1 MEQNELLDFARNFFE
16 EMRIHTRLID
26 APYPWDDAFDLNLR
40 HTLLKYDED
49 VASTF
54 FQPEEHFHEKHLV
67 YFIKDLFWCHYLC
80 IPVPN
85 AGQKRVLFIGPFA
98 TEDATL
104 GLVRSLTEQLQIPDT
119 HFSFLSQYHTSLPV
133 LRDKSCMRS
142 MLICLCNRLYDGP
155 YRILTQEW
163 KGTPP
168 LSYDTIDSLGQNH
181 EVSKSIEQRY
191 QGEQNLMEAISRGDY
206 AAAKECL
213 NQMDSYGLE
222 QRLADT
228 IRDKKNY
235 LIIFNTLC
243 RKAAQYGR
251 VHPVYLD
258 ELSSRFAIQLE
269 TMHNMSRLNAIQGEM
284 VYKYSLLVQN
294 RSTRSYSPLIQ
305 KAVDFICLNFK
316 DDLSLSAL
324 SDQLSVH
331 KSYLSTLFK
340 RETGTTL
347 TDFVTD
353 RRISHAIYLLNTTSE
368 PVQEIASA
376 CGIPDLS
383 YFTKI
388 FRRKKGMT
396 PTQYREM
403 IKQPF

>member
-1 MEQNELLDFARNFFE
+1 M
-16 EMRIHTRLID
+16 
-26 APYPWDDAFDLNLR
+26 
-40 HTLLKYDED
+40 
-49 VASTF
+49 
-54 FQPEEHFHEKHLV
+54 
-67 YFIKDLFWCHYLC
+67 
-80 IPVPN
+80 
-85 AGQKRVLFIGPFA
+85 
-98 TEDATL
+98 
-104 GLVRSLTEQLQIPDT
+104 T
-119 HFSFLSQYHTSLPV
+119 HP
-133 LRDKSCMRS
+133 
-142 MLICLCNRLYDGP
+142 IA
-155 YRILTQEW
+155 ILTQEW
-163 KGTPP
+163 NKPP
-168 LSYDTIDSLGQNH
+168 ILQYDTHDSLGQNR
-181 EVSKSIEQRY
+181 EIAETIELRY
-191 QGEQNLMEAISRGDY
+191 QGEQNLMDAISRGDY
-206 AAAKECL
+206 TAAKEYL
-213 NQMDSYGLE
+213 NQTGSYGLE

-243 RKAAQYGR
+243 RKAAQYGG

-269 TMHNMSRLNAIQGEM
+269 TLHNVSKLDAMQGEM

-294 RSTRSYSPLIQ
+294 HSTRSYSPVIQ
-305 KAVDFICLNFK
+305 KAVDFICLNLK
-316 DDLSLSAL
+316 DDLSLSTLA
-324 SDQLSVH
+324 DQLSIH
-331 KSYLSTLFK
+331 KSYLSSLFK

-353 RRISHAIYLLNTTSE
+353 RRISHAIYLLNTTNE
-368 PVQEIASA
+368 QVQEIASS